1 MVPTQALRCSVA
13 YSVLVCYV
21 LAVSC
26 HALVIT
32 APTLNGNGNGMLK
45 TKERVSSAGTKIE
58 RLDLD
63 LRIRATTEGDIM
75 QVANMLTHA
84 LLEEDGVGAAA
95 GKHNKQK
102 LLSPLQ
108 SMKFRNI
115 RSGVAPLL
123 QSRMNAIKIGR
134 KILGDH
140 LGKGTLENMEE
151 ADQLRLLWSNDNFR
165 NSVGKAASLS
175 NEPHIWNDHNFACAP
190 QSFNWLFHKM
200 ITAENAYTGEI
211 IGFCEIAM
219 LSQPSDGDSSESNTY
234 GIGSS
239 VFDEECSLLEEEPGV
254 PTIVNLVT
262 SADYRR
268 RGVGSTVMNS
278 AMNYLQKSSST
289 FNEIA
294 LYVEE
299 ENDSA
304 IKMYER
310 LGFQKA
316 RRVES
321 KNQWYMMRQIPSG
334 GLEEHYV
341 PKVKTF
347 R

>member
-1 MVPTQALRCSVA
+1 MVPTQALRCPVA
-13 YSVLVCYV
+13 YSILVCYV
-21 LAVSC
+21 FAVSC
-26 HALVIT
+26 NALIIT
-32 APTLNGNGNGMLK
+32 APTLDGNGMLK
-45 TKERVSSAGTKIE
+45 IKENACAVTKTE
-58 RLDLD
+58 RLDLNI
-63 LRIRATTEGDIM
+63 RIRATNEGDIM

-84 LLEEDGVGAAA
+84 LLEEDGVGAGAA
-95 GKHNKQK
+95 KQGAANQNKQH
-102 LLSPLQ
+102 LLSPLK
-108 SMKFRNI
+108 SLKFRNI

-134 KILGDH
+134 KILRDH
-140 LGKGTLENMEE
+140 LGNGTLENMAE

-165 NSVGKAASLS
+165 NSIEKAASLS
-175 NEPHIWNDHNFACAP
+175 NEPHIWNEHNFACAP

-219 LSQPSDGDSSESNTY
+219 LSQPSVGDSSEKDTNGT
-234 GIGSS
+234 GSAF
-239 VFDEECSLLEEEPGV
+239 FDEECSLLEKEQGIPA
-254 PTIVNLVT
+254 IVNLVT

-278 AMNYLQKSSST
+278 AMNYLQKSSSR

-299 ENDSA
+299 GNDSA

-310 LGFQKA
+310 LGFHKA
-316 RRVES
+316 QRVES
-321 KNQWYMMRQIPSG
+321 KKHWYMMRQITSG
-334 GLEEHYV
+334 GLEEQCI
-341 PKVKTF
+341 PKD